1 MGERGWSGVEEGEWR
16 LSGDFGS
23 REFSMREWKD
33 NRVERAREGGE
44 WDLRGGEVGGRVSMS
59 DIGDSIASM
68 LETGK
73 EEDVDSCCCDQV
85 THVKIL
91 ITMLALIN
99 LALVVTGC
107 VGISI
112 TVLEHWREQH
122 LFTPVMV
129 SIILI
134 TTIFSSQTN
143 PATHSHVQN
152 SSERRLKY
160 QFQLKKRLML
170 GLFSNKS
177 SHLTTNPTRHP
188 SSHPSTLVVKGDLS
202 GALHKRLL
210 VLCIKTN
217 FRLGLD
223 NEFVTI
229 LRLL

>member
-23 REFSMREWKD
+23 REFSMREWED

-112 TVLEHWREQH
+112 TVLEHWSEHH

-134 TTIFSSQTN
+134 TTIFCVFVISMIIVIEIIFILVVITRISDIFLNIVPSSASSQLN
-143 PATHSHVQN
+143 FHS
-152 SSERRLKY
+152 
-160 QFQLKKRLML
+160 F
-170 GLFSNKS
+170 
-177 SHLTTNPTRHP
+177 
-188 SSHPSTLVVKGDLS
+188 
-202 GALHKRLL
+202 
-210 VLCIKTN
+210 
-217 FRLGLD
+217 
-223 NEFVTI
+223 
-229 LRLL
+229 